1 MLYALLKA
9 VHLVSL
15 VVWVGGMFFT
25 LACLR
30 PALGLLDGPLRLRLM
45 HEVMRRFFDVV
56 SIAIGLMLVSGAWM
70 LWLAVRASTP
80 PGLTFN
86 MPLDWL
92 AMIVLGLVMIAVFGH
107 IRFNL
112 FKRLRVAVQAQ
123 DWPAGAAALGGIRRW
138 VTVNLVI
145 GVAVIALMRLGAAS

>member
-15 VVWVGGMFFT
+15 VAWVGGMFFT
-25 LACLR
+25 LVCLR
-30 PALGLLDGPLRLRLM
+30 PALSLLEGPARLRLM
-45 HEVMRRFFDVV
+45 HDVMRRFFDVV

-70 LWLAVRASTP
+70 LWLAVRASTS

-112 FKRLRVAVQAQ
+112 FKRLQRAVQAQ
-123 DWPAGAAALGGIRRW
+123 DWPAGASALGGIRRW
-138 VTVNLVI
+138 VTVNLAI
-145 GVAVIALMRLGAAS
+145 GVLVIVLMRLGAAI